1 MPKGLSSY
9 LPASLADEGP
19 TRVIFLVLALS
30 IATVLVSIAVS
41 QLLLFT
47 ALLGRFWQSRREGWT
62 GMDALASHPARPRYH
77 LRLPPIAWPLLFF
90 FLWTILAALVTDHP
104 LRGLTISKKFFIFLL
119 LFLVP
124 LVIQGRGKTAWTY
137 HAVFLV
143 AGLSSALGL
152 GQFIA
157 NPHRSFLNR
166 ISGFMGQWMT
176 YSGLQMLVLVM
187 LCAYASYFSWRR
199 RWWILPLSVLLAVSL
214 YLTFTRNAWLGA
226 VAGIT
231 AVLCLTRP
239 RAIGVFAL
247 LLLVLFIFAPE
258 TAYQRLRAGLDSADA
273 TTRGR
278 IELVQTSLRLIR
290 DNPWFGVGPKSVNT
304 EALRYRGSQEF
315 PDWMYQH
322 MHNNFLQIAAERG
335 IPGLLLWIWFMIQ
348 LVRDSILV
356 FRGRGSADPQSFAVV
371 ASIAAMGSWLALM
384 VAGMF
389 EYNFGDSEVLT
400 LFLFIMSAPN
410 AAQLKSEN
418 TDQGMS

>member
-9 LPASLADEGP
+9 LSASLVDEGSP
-19 TRVIFLVLALS
+19 RVIFLLLALS
-30 IATVLVSIAVS
+30 IAMVLVSIAVS
-41 QLLLFT
+41 QLLLVT
-47 ALLGRFWQSRREGWT
+47 ALLGRFWLYRREGWT
-62 GMDALASHPARPRYH
+62 GLNAIATRSARTGYH
-77 LRLPPIAWPLLFF
+77 LVMPPIAWPLLFF
-90 FLWTILAALVTDHP
+90 FLWTILAALVSHDP

-124 LVIQGRGKTAWTY
+124 LVVKGRRKTVWIY
-137 HAVFLV
+137 HAVFFV

-157 NPHRSFLNR
+157 NPDRSFLDR

-187 LCAYASYFSWRR
+187 LCAYANQFSWRR
-199 RWWILPLSVLLAVSL
+199 RWWVLPLSVLLAGSL

-226 VAGIT
+226 VAGIA

-239 RAIGVFAL
+239 RAIGAFAL
-247 LLLVLFIFAPE
+247 LLLALFIFAPE
-258 TAYQRLRAGLDSADA
+258 SAHRRLRAGLDPADA

-304 EALRYRGSQEF
+304 EALRYRGSPEF

-335 IPGLLLWIWFMIQ
+335 IPGLLFWIWFMIQ
-348 LVRDSILV
+348 LVRDPIQV
-356 FRGRGSADPQSFAVV
+356 FRRRASADPQSFAIVT
-371 ASIAAMGSWLALM
+371 SIAAMGSWLALL

-410 AAQLKSEN
+410 AAQSKNEN
-418 TDQGMS
+418 A

>member
-1 MPKGLSSY
+1 MPKGLSNY
-9 LPASLADEGP
+9 LPVSFVDEGP
-19 TRVIFLVLALS
+19 TRVIFLLLALS
-30 IATVLVSIAVS
+30 IAMVLVSIAVS
-41 QLLLFT
+41 QLLLAT
-47 ALLGRFWQSRREGWT
+47 ALLGRFWLYRRDGWT
-62 GMDALASHPARPRYH
+62 GMDAIVARPGY
-77 LRLPPIAWPLLFF
+77 RLVMPPIAWPLLFF
-90 FLWTILAALVTDHP
+90 FLWTILSALVSRDP

-119 LFLVP
+119 VFLVP
-124 LVIQGRGKTAWTY
+124 LVVRGWKKTAWTY
-137 HAVFLV
+137 HAVFAV

-157 NPHRSFLNR
+157 NPERSFLDR

-176 YSGLQMLVLVM
+176 YSGLHMLVLVM

-199 RWWILPLSVLLAVSL
+199 RWWILPLSVLLAASL
-214 YLTFTRNAWLGA
+214 YLSFTRNAWLGA
-226 VAGIT
+226 VAGIA

-239 RAIGVFAL
+239 RAVGAFAL
-247 LLLVLFIFAPE
+247 LLLALFIFAPDS
-258 TAYQRLRAGLDSADA
+258 AHQRLRAGLDRGDA

-278 IELVQTSLRLIR
+278 IELVQTSLRLIS

-315 PDWMYQH
+315 PDWLYQH

-335 IPGLLLWIWFMIQ
+335 IPGLLFWIWFMIQ
-348 LVRDSILV
+348 LVLDSIQV
-356 FRGRGSADPQSFAVV
+356 FRGRASGAPRFAIV
-371 ASIAAMGSWLALM
+371 ASTAAMGSWLALL

-410 AAQLKSEN
+410 AAQLEK
-418 TDQGMS
+418 

>member
-9 LPASLADEGP
+9 VPASLLDERP
-19 TRVIFLVLALS
+19 PRVIFLLLALS
-30 IATVLVSIAVS
+30 IAMVLVSIAVS
-41 QLLLFT
+41 QLLLVT
-47 ALLGRFWQSRREGWT
+47 ALLGRFWQSRREGWI
-62 GMDALASHPARPRYH
+62 GMDAIAAHPARPRVH
-77 LRLPPIAWPLLFF
+77 LGMPPIAWPLLFF
-90 FLWTILAALVTDHP
+90 FLWTILAALVSDEP
-104 LRGLTISKKFFIFLL
+104 LRGLTITKKFFIFLL

-124 LVIQGRGKTAWTY
+124 LVVQGNRKTAWIY
-137 HAVFLV
+137 HAVFAV
-143 AGLSSALGL
+143 AGVSSALGL
-152 GQFIA
+152 GQFLA
-157 NPHRSFLNR
+157 NPDRSFLDR

-187 LCAYASYFSWRR
+187 LCAYASCVSWRQ
-199 RWWILPLSVLLAVSL
+199 RWWILPLSALLGGSL

-226 VAGIT
+226 VAGIA

-239 RAIGVFAL
+239 RAIGAFAL
-247 LLLVLFIFAPE
+247 LLLALFIFAPRS
-258 TAYQRLRAGLDSADA
+258 AYQRLRSGIDSGDA

-278 IELVQTSLRLIR
+278 IELAQTSLRLIR

-315 PDWMYQH
+315 PDWLYQH

-348 LVRDSILV
+348 LVRSPIQV
-356 FRGRGSADPQSFAVV
+356 FRGRAPEDRQSFAVV
-371 ASIAAMGSWLALM
+371 ASIAAVGSWLALM

-389 EYNFGDSEVLT
+389 EYNFGDSEILT

-410 AAQLKSEN
+410 AAQLKNE
-418 TDQGMS
+418 TTEPAMS

>member
-1 MPKGLSSY
+1 MPKVLSSY
-9 LPASLADEGP
+9 LPASLVDEGP
-19 TRVIFLVLALS
+19 SRVIFLVLALS
-30 IATVLVSIAVS
+30 IAMVLVSIAVS
-41 QLLLFT
+41 QLLLVT

-62 GMDALASHPARPRYH
+62 GLEAIATHPARPRYY
-77 LRLPPIAWPLLFF
+77 LGMPPIAWPLLFF
-90 FLWTILAALVTDHP
+90 FLWTILAALVSDHP
-104 LRGLTISKKFFIFLL
+104 LKGLTISKKFFIFLL

-124 LVIQGRGKTAWTY
+124 LVLQGRGKTAWIY

-157 NPHRSFLNR
+157 NPDRSFLDR

-199 RWWILPLSVLLAVSL
+199 RWWILPLSVLLAGSL

-226 VAGIT
+226 AAGIA

-239 RAIGVFAL
+239 RAVALFAL
-247 LLLVLFIFAPE
+247 LLLALLIFAPQS
-258 TAYQRLRAGLDSADA
+258 AYQRLRAGLDPGDT

-348 LVRDSILV
+348 LVRDPIQV
-356 FRGRGSADPQSFAVV
+356 FRGRASPDHQSFAIV
-371 ASIAAMGSWLALM
+371 ASVAAVGSWLALM

-389 EYNFGDSEVLT
+389 EYNFGDSEILT

-410 AAQLKSEN
+410 AAQLKNESA
-418 TDQGMS
+418 